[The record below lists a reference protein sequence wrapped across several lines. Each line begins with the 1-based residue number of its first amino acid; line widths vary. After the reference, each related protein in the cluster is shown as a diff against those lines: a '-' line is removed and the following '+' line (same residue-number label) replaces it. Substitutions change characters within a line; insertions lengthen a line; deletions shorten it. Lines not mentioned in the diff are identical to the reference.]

1 MHIFRATRT
10 GWHIH
15 TLRRIAV
22 LCLIGVTTNAQP
34 QAFNFNLGKIIQ
46 DSIAAFSCDKYKRWL
61 SATIPG
67 RTPED
72 LLPLVDDAVFVPVFS
87 KPYRNLTVEDF
98 RGHQRTFGECSRV
111 GALTPAEMATVQQV
125 WNQNN
130 HTQLLRKID
139 AQQADRNEM
148 TAVRSELAALKVTDE
163 GLASIDSL
171 KQRGEAVLRRTRN
184 TAEMPAFSQLIDSTR
199 LRIAAP
205 LETQRVADAV
215 ASATGA
221 SGLATLASLHER
233 VNRSGLP
240 TSVSAPLKDQ
250 LTAAMTKIA
259 TTVLAQE
266 RHLAS
271 APAGDL
277 ASLSKHASA
286 VREMNIRYGKNMN
299 LVPAFGELQ
308 RDIRA
313 ARAPLLPAAM
323 SEVAMQ
329 AGASRD
335 AKQLG
340 SLLSQYF
347 LDDELQTGS
356 GAKLRAVL
364 DERTRL
370 IKHISNDIALFGTQP
385 EHERLLAGTNA
396 VAAVVP
402 ARRTESVSPNRCDLL
417 AGHPDDPEHLG
428 PGVTDDQ
435 LDAGAALV
443 ACQDAVKREPRT
455 GRLQFQLARA
465 LLGSDRPGE
474 AITVLKQ
481 AADLQHGGVHFFL
494 SEAYLNGAP
503 SLPKNEEL
511 SAQHAEKARI
521 LGYAD
526 AGSGGK
532 KEDAPTFA
540 TADYEDA
547 KLMRAVYF
555 GDSSLM
561 GDNAFYTFKYV
572 IAQAELLAS
581 TCNSFKLSEIESYRA
596 TFTRKI
602 MPSSQNE
609 MVSMGMDHLK
619 NVANNYIEM
628 MRNPGL
634 MVDVGVANQRIEMAG
649 AYGSKDLAQLFS
661 RSTSCK
667 DATIKRYTENLRTY
681 LNH

>member
-1 MHIFRATRT
+1 MHNFFRAARA
-10 GWHIH
+10 GWRIRI
-15 TLRRIAV
+15 LRQAAV
-22 LCLIGVTTNAQP
+22 LSLIGLASNAQS
-34 QAFNFNLGKIIQ
+34 QAFNFNLGKIIK
-46 DSIAAFSCDKYKRWL
+46 DSIASYSCDKYKRWL

-67 RTPED
+67 RAPED
-72 LLPLVDDAVFVPVFS
+72 LLPLVDDAVFVPVFG
-87 KPYRNLTVEDF
+87 KPYRSLTVEDF
-98 RGHQRTFGECSRV
+98 RGHQRSFGECSRV
-111 GALTPAEMATVQQV
+111 GALTPAEMTIVQQA
-125 WNQNN
+125 WNPSN
-130 HTQLLRKID
+130 HAQLLRKMD

-148 TAVRSELAALKVTDE
+148 AAVQNELAALKVTDE
-163 GLASIDSL
+163 GLASIDHL
-171 KQRGEAVLRRTRN
+171 KKRGEAVLRRTRN
-184 TAEMPAFSQLIDSTR
+184 TAEMAAFSQLIDSTR

-259 TTVLAQE
+259 ATVLAQE

-277 ASLSKHASA
+277 ASLAKHTSA
-286 VREMNIRYGKNMN
+286 VREMSVRYGKNMN

-329 AGASRD
+329 VRASRD
-335 AKQLG
+335 AKQMN

-347 LDDELQTGS
+347 LDDELQTGP

-370 IKHISNDIALFGTQP
+370 IKRISNDIALFGTQP

-402 ARRTESVSPNRCDLL
+402 VRRAEPASANRCDLL

-428 PGVTDDQ
+428 PGVADDQ

-465 LLGSDRPGE
+465 LLGNDRPSE

-481 AADLQHGGVHFFL
+481 AADLQHGGVHYFL

-503 SLPKNEEL
+503 SLPKSEEL
-511 SAQHAEKARI
+511 STQHAEKARA
-521 LGYAD
+521 LGYGA
-526 AGSGGK
+526 AKSGGE
-532 KEDAPTFA
+532 EDAPAFA

-561 GDNAFYTFKYV
+561 GDSIMYTFKYI

-581 TCNSFKLSEIESYRA
+581 ECNSFKLSEIESYR
-596 TFTRKI
+596 TVFLRKI
-602 MPSSQNE
+602 MPSNQNE
-609 MVSMGMDHLK
+609 LVRMGMENLK
-619 NVANNYIEM
+619 YVANNYIETM
-628 MRNPGL
+628 QNPSL

-649 AYGSKDLAQLFS
+649 VYGSKDLAQLA
-661 RSTSCK
+661 RSSNGCQN
-667 DATIKRYTENLRTY
+667 AAIKRYTKNLRTY
-681 LNH
+681 LSH